1 MFGLE
6 IFVPPHNFCHPGPLI
21 DEPSPLKRNN
31 LPKVVKAANM
41 DRIWQVGLVS
51 GHTWLNKMLLLKE
64 EGAKGM
70 NSDTQVQSAHAQHQ
84 LYPFVRWD
92 SIHFLAI
99 HYWRCL
105 TIQRQKFNGFKFC
118 DYVYSSKL
126 LRSRRLSIQSWTH
139 TWMKCSCIQVQDGQT
154 WNLSNVLVKVLHFIC
169 FMTYTNLYRTMKS
182 FSFKVSYKSPEYG

>member
-21 DEPSPLKRNN
+21 DEPSPLKRNK

-41 DRIWQVGLVS
+41 DRIWQVGLDTLDS
-51 GHTWLNKMLLLKE
+51 IKCCSWKRKRQRGWIL
-64 EGAKGM
+64 

-118 DYVYSSKL
+118 DYVYVWKL
-126 LRSRRLSIQSWTH
+126 LRSRRLLIQSWTH
-139 TWMKCSCIQVQDGQT
+139 TWMKCSCIQVQDGPT
-154 WNLSNVLVKVLHFIC
+154 WNLPNVLVKVLQFIC
-169 FMTYTNLYRTMKS
+169 FMTYTNL
-182 FSFKVSYKSPEYG
+182 